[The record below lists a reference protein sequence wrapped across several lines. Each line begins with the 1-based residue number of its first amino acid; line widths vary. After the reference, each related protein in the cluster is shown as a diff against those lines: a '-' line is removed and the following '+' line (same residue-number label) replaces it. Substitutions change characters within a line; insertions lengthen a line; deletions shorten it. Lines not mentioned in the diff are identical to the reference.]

1 MRLSYLFSPGI
12 VTAVLAMGG
21 GSFATG
27 EGKYNGEFVRKT
39 LIALFRSV
47 IARLL
52 FWNFFF
58 LIM

>member
-1 MRLSYLFSPGI
+1 MSVMLSYIFSPGI

-39 LIALFRSV
+39 LIALYRSV

-52 FWNFFF
+52 FGKK
-58 LIM
+58 